1 MNLLAVFSIAGV
13 VVGIAG
19 IAGAALMQG
28 SLGEARRRIT
38 DLTAERDDYKRK
50 YTETNADL
58 TALQRI
64 VTGEV
69 HWQELV
75 EMVMD
80 LLREVREMR
89 REIVELRRGK

>member
-28 SLGEARRRIT
+28 SLGEARRRIA
-38 DLTAERDDYKRK
+38 DLTAERNDYRDK
-50 YTETNADL
+50 YHEANADRG
-58 TALQRI
+58 ALQRI

-75 EMVMD
+75 EMVID
-80 LLREVREMR
+80 LLHQVR
-89 REIVELRRGK
+89 ELRRDVSERKGE